1 MTTIQLS
8 SEIRVD
14 KEVGEVEVTDISGFD
29 TVQETSTDDTTAF
42 PNTSTLSKINTP
54 RELSQRRRR
63 GRGRWER
70 EGVVKKDSDS
80 ERGRERERVRD
91 LIRSSFDEA
100 HALSI

>member
-63 GRGRWER
+63 GEEGEGQMGEGGRSEER
-70 EGVVKKDSDS
+70 
-80 ERGRERERVRD
+80 
-91 LIRSSFDEA
+91 
-100 HALSI
+100 